1 MSDQI
6 LHHGVVEKLMPG
18 RNMVGV
24 RIADSDECAAC
35 AAAKICRAGNNSSE
49 LLAVTVPPGMRLN
62 IGDKVE
68 VTGSEQLHRKAIRL
82 LMLYPTMA
90 IIAVMVG
97 VYLLWGNQLMAALAG
112 VGVMFMFFIILY
124 VCRNRINREFVFV
137 IKRKL
142 EAIDK

>member
-1 MSDQI
+1 
-6 LHHGVVEKLMPG
+6 
-18 RNMVGV
+18 
-24 RIADSDECAAC
+24 
-35 AAAKICRAGNNSSE
+35 
-49 LLAVTVPPGMRLN
+49 MRLN

-68 VTGSEQLHRKAIRL
+68 VAGSEQLHRKAIRL

>member
-1 MSDQI
+1 
-6 LHHGVVEKLMPG
+6 
-18 RNMVGV
+18 
-24 RIADSDECAAC
+24 
-35 AAAKICRAGNNSSE
+35 
-49 LLAVTVPPGMRLN
+49 MRLN

-68 VTGSEQLHRKAIRL
+68 VAGSEQLHRKAIRL

-124 VCRNRINREFVFV
+124 VCRNCINREFVFV